1 MLLRNNKSKKDGG
14 NAMLERLLASQFL
27 EDTISRAAQAPGAA
41 AYAVCD
47 GAKAAIAAAIA
58 LKTGR
63 QVLYVA
69 PGDRDAAR
77 VAEDL
82 QQYMPHGAAS
92 LRMRERQFARSA
104 ASHESEWQRLTAL
117 EGVRSGEIRVLC
129 VAAEAL
135 LWRMTPPALAEE
147 MTVTLRAGDVIP
159 PSELIA
165 RLIDAG
171 YERVDMVEGRGQCAL
186 RGAIV
191 DVYPPTAPDA
201 LRIEFFD
208 DEIDGIRAFDCVSQ
222 RSLRH
227 EDEIRL
233 SPAGEYL
240 LRADDRPA
248 AGQRMRA
255 LLEAALKRAREAR
268 PQGQIVHGAL
278 EEEEAEDEYGSE
290 SREGLRRLLR
300 EAERLEAG
308 GLCRCMDLWAHLLM
322 PATCGVTDYLNDP
335 LVIVDTPDRCRAR
348 MDDSR
353 AGYLSDLGLA
363 VERMDAIAEQEELL
377 LPVEEALEQVNR
389 RSLLTVQEFLRGCA
403 GFQQGAPVKADA
415 LAAPQYHAGI
425 RDLAADIAAWRK
437 AGDEVYLLSG
447 GEARGER
454 LRESLAGVE
463 AKLDAGVHLLPL
475 TLSHGFSWPGVGLHV
490 LSDADIYGTARKKAR
505 GQQTAGQRIEAFT
518 DLQEGDYV
526 VHEMHGV
533 GVYMGV
539 KRIQTEGAW
548 RDYLLIQYKGSD
560 KLYVPTDQ
568 FDRVQKYIGSTEAPP
583 PVNSLSGGEWQKQ
596 KSRVKAG
603 LKKLAFSLV
612 QLYAARE
619 ATPGHAFAPDSA
631 WTGQFNDGVPYELTA
646 DQARAVED
654 IKRDMESPRSM
665 DRLLCGDVG
674 YGKTE
679 VALRAAFKAVSDS
692 KQVALLAPTTILA
705 QQHYYTCK
713 KRFEGFPVNIEV
725 VSRFRSAKNQRETL
739 AKAAQGQV
747 DILIGTHRLLSK
759 DVKFK
764 DLGLL
769 IIDEEQRFGVSH
781 KEQIKHMKNSVDV
794 LTLSAT
800 PIPRTLHMSMVGVRD
815 MSLLETPPEERIPV
829 QTYVMDYNEGV
840 IRSAI
845 LREIGRGGQVY
856 FLYNRVA
863 NIDAFASRLRQLVP
877 EARIAIGHGQ
887 MQEHALEDV
896 MLDFYAGKYDVLLC
910 STIIE
915 NGLDVPAANTMIV
928 YDADRFGLSQLYQL
942 RGRVGRSSRVA
953 YAYFTVRPDKML
965 SETAEKRL
973 AAIRE
978 FTEFGAGFRI
988 AMRDLEIRGAG
999 DIFGAEQSGH
1009 ISTVG
1014 YDMYCKLIEEA
1025 VREARGDDPVP
1036 DELEP
1041 RVDLRVNAFLP
1052 DSYVHGSGQRV
1063 EIYKRIS
1070 ALRSME
1076 DRADIIDELID
1087 RFGDIPDSVMTL
1099 LDVALVRALCVKLG
1113 IDVVRRQNGQVI
1125 LRFDVKYLPDLNRLS
1140 AAMEGAQLRFSTG
1153 RMAALILPLSEK
1165 QDDEAALTLL
1175 AAQLNK
1181 VVSALESTANA
1192 NAL

>member
-1 MLLRNNKSKKDGG
+1 MLQ
-14 NAMLERLLASQFL
+14 RLIASQIL
-27 EDTISRAAQAPGAA
+27 EDIYARMRQEPGAA

-47 GAKAAIAAAIA
+47 GAKAALAAALA
-58 LKTGR
+58 QKTGR
-63 QVLYVA
+63 QVLCIV
-69 PGDRDAAR
+69 PGSREAAR
-77 VAEDL
+77 MAEDIA
-82 QQYMPHGAAS
+82 QYLPQAAAS
-92 LRMRERQFARSA
+92 LRDRERQFVRAA
-104 ASHESEWQRLTAL
+104 ASHESEWQRMTAL
-117 EGVRSGEIRVLC
+117 EGVLQGQVRVLC
-129 VAAEAL
+129 VPADAL
-135 LWRMTPPALAEE
+135 LWRMTPPVLIEI
-147 MTVTLRAGDVIP
+147 MTLTLQVGDVIAP
-159 PSELIA
+159 GT
-165 RLIDAG
+165 LIDRLTEAG

-191 DVYPPTAPDA
+191 DVYPPTAADA

-208 DEIDGIRAFDCVSQ
+208 DEIDGMRSFDCISQ

-227 EDEIRL
+227 ESSVRIP
-233 SPAGEYL
+233 PAGEYL
-240 LRADDRPA
+240 LRLEDRAPA
-248 AGQRMRA
+248 GSRMRA
-255 LLEAALKRAREAR
+255 LLEAALERARQTR
-268 PQGQIVHGAL
+268 PQAQILHQQLA
-278 EEEEAEDEYGSE
+278 AEDIESEYESE
-290 SREGLRRLLR
+290 SREGLRKLLR

-308 GLCRCMDLWAHLLM
+308 GLCRQMELWAPLLM
-322 PATCGVTDYLNDP
+322 PEMGSLLDYLQDP
-335 LVIVDTPDRCRAR
+335 IVLVDTPDRCRTR

-353 AGYLSDLGLA
+353 DSYLNDLSLA
-363 VERMDAIAEQEELL
+363 VERLDAVQEQEGLL
-377 LPVEEALEQVNR
+377 LTAEEALSRVNGYDML
-389 RSLLTVQEFLRGCA
+389 SVQEFLRGCA
-403 GFQQGAPVKADA
+403 GFKQGAPVKLDIQ
-415 LAAPQYHAGI
+415 AAPQYHSSI
-425 RDLAADIAAWRK
+425 RDLGSDMAVWRK
-437 AGDEVYLLSG
+437 EGGEVYLLSG

-454 LRESLAGVE
+454 LRESLLGVD
-463 AKLDAGVHLLPL
+463 ARLDEGTQILPL
-475 TLSHGFSWPGVGLHV
+475 TLSRGFCWPAIGLYIIAD
-490 LSDADIYGTARKKAR
+490 SDIYGTSRKKAR
-505 GQQTAGQRIEAFT
+505 SQQSAGQRIEAFT
-518 DLQEGDYV
+518 DLKEGDYV

-539 KRIQTEGAW
+539 TRIQSDGAW

-568 FDRVQKYIGSTEAPP
+568 FDRVQKYIGSTETPP
-583 PVNSLSGGEWQKQ
+583 PINSLSGGEWQKQ

-603 LKKLAFSLV
+603 LKKLAFNLV

-619 ATPGHAFAPDSA
+619 STPGHAFAPDSA

-654 IKRDMESPRSM
+654 IKRDMESPRNM

-679 VALRAAFKAVSDS
+679 VAMRAAFKAVSDG

-713 KRFEGFPVNIEV
+713 KRFADFPVNVEV
-725 VSRFRSAKNQRETL
+725 ISRFRSPKAQREAL
-739 AKAAQGQV
+739 AKVLDGKA

-769 IIDEEQRFGVSH
+769 IIDEEQRFGVTH
-781 KEQIKHMKNSVDV
+781 KEQIKNMKKSVDV

-840 IRSAI
+840 VRSAI

-863 NIDAFASRLRQLVP
+863 NIEAFAARLRQLVP

-915 NGLDVPAANTMIV
+915 NGLDVPTANTMIV

-942 RGRVGRSSRVA
+942 RGRVGRSNRVA

-999 DIFGAEQSGH
+999 DIFGPEQSGH

-1025 VREARGDDPVP
+1025 VREARGDAPVP
-1036 DELEP
+1036 DELET
-1041 RVDLRVNAFLP
+1041 RVELTVNAFLP
-1052 DSYVHGSGQRV
+1052 DSYVRGSAQRV

-1070 ALRSME
+1070 MVRTPE

-1087 RFGDIPDSVMTL
+1087 RFGDIPDSVMNL
-1099 LDVALVRALCVKLG
+1099 LDVALVRALCVRLG
-1113 IDVVRRQNGQVI
+1113 IDLVRRQNAQGI
-1125 LRFDVKYLPDLNRLS
+1125 LRFDMRYIPDLNRLS
-1140 AAMEGAQLRFSTG
+1140 AAMEGRQLRFSTG
-1153 RMAALILPLSEK
+1153 RMAALILPMTARQTDEDALKLLCSELNAVTGALDAQAEAEK
-1165 QDDEAALTLL
+1165 Q
-1175 AAQLNK
+1175 Q
-1181 VVSALESTANA
+1181 
-1192 NAL
+1192 

>member
-1 MLLRNNKSKKDGG
+1 
-14 NAMLERLLASQFL
+14 MLERLIQSEVLERLEREIASP
-27 EDTISRAAQAPGAA
+27 AGAA
-41 AYAVCD
+41 AYEVCE
-47 GAKAAIAAAIA
+47 GVKPALAAALA
-58 LKTGR
+58 AKTGR
-63 QVLYVA
+63 QVLYIA
-69 PGDRDAAR
+69 PGDREAAR
-77 VAEDL
+77 VAEDV
-82 QQYMPHGAAS
+82 QQFLPGGAGS
-92 LRMRERQFARSA
+92 LRMRERQFAHAA
-104 ASHESEWQRLTAL
+104 ASHESEWQRLTVL
-117 EGVRSGEIRVLC
+117 SRVRTGEVRVVC
-129 VAAEAL
+129 AAADAL

-147 MTVTLRAGDVIP
+147 MSVSLRTGGRIP
-159 PSELIA
+159 PAELVA
-165 RLIDAG
+165 RLTEAG

-191 DVYPPTAPDA
+191 DVYPPTEADA

-227 EDEIRL
+227 L
-233 SPAGEYL
+233 SEVRVEPAGEYL
-240 LRADDRPA
+240 LKNADRAQ
-248 AGQRMRA
+248 AGAKMRD
-255 LLEAALKRAREAR
+255 LLERAQQRLHGAR
-268 PQGQIVHGAL
+268 PQAQVVFKSLAA
-278 EEEEAEDEYGSE
+278 EEGGGEYESN

-308 GLCRCMDLWAHLLM
+308 GACRVIDLWADLLM
-322 PATCGVTDYLNDP
+322 PETCGLLDYLDNP
-335 LVIVDTPDRCRAR
+335 IVIVDAPERCRAR
-348 MDDSR
+348 MEDIF
-353 AGYLSDLGLA
+353 AGYQTDLALA
-363 VERMDAIAEQEELL
+363 VEQAEAVPEQETLL
-377 LPVEEALEQVNR
+377 RTAAEALEAVNACG
-389 RSLLTVQEFLRGCA
+389 LLTVQEFLRGSA
-403 GFQQGAPVKADA
+403 GFKQGKPFQLHA
-415 LAAPQYHAGI
+415 LAAPQYHSSV
-425 RDLAADIAAWRK
+425 RDAAADIAAWKK
-437 AGDEVYLLSG
+437 AGADIYLLSG

-454 LRESLAGVE
+454 LRESLLGVQADLAGVQI
-463 AKLDAGVHLLPL
+463 LPL
-475 TLSHGFSWPGVGLHV
+475 TLSRGFLFVEIGLCV
-490 LSDADIYGTARKKAR
+490 LADSDIYGASRKKAR
-505 GQQTAGQRIEAFT
+505 AQHTASQRIEAFT
-518 DLQEGDYV
+518 DLKEGDYV

-539 KRIQTEGAW
+539 TRVQSEGAW
-548 RDYLLIQYKGSD
+548 RDYLLIQYRGAD

-596 KSRVKAG
+596 KARVKAG
-603 LKKLAFSLV
+603 LKKLAFNLV
-612 QLYAARE
+612 ELYAARE
-619 ATPGHAFAPDSA
+619 KSPGHAFAPDAA
-631 WTGQFNDGVPYELTA
+631 WTAQFNDGVPYELTP

-654 IKRDMESPRSM
+654 IKRDMESPRNM
-665 DRLLCGDVG
+665 DRRLCGDVG

-679 VALRAAFKAVSDS
+679 VAMRAAFKAVSDG
-692 KQVALLAPTTILA
+692 KQVAVLAPTTILA

-713 KRFEGFPVNIEV
+713 KRFEEFPVNIEV
-725 VSRFRSAKNQRETL
+725 ISRFRSPKAQREAL
-739 AKAAQGQV
+739 AKTAQGKV

-759 DVKFK
+759 DVQFK

-769 IIDEEQRFGVSH
+769 IVDEEQRFGVSH
-781 KEQIKHMKNSVDV
+781 KESIKNMKKSVDV

-840 IRSAI
+840 VRSAI

-863 NIDAFASRLRQLVP
+863 NIDAFAARLRQLVP

-928 YDADRFGLSQLYQL
+928 YDAGRFGLSQLYQL
-942 RGRVGRSSRVA
+942 RGRVGRSNRVA

-999 DIFGAEQSGH
+999 DIFGPEQSGH

-1025 VREARGDDPVP
+1025 VQEARGETPP
-1036 DELEP
+1036 PAELEP
-1041 RVDLRVNAFLP
+1041 RINLAVNAYLP
-1052 DSYVHGSGQRV
+1052 ESYVRGGAQRI

-1070 ALRSME
+1070 LLRSME
-1076 DRADIIDELID
+1076 DRSDIIDELID
-1087 RFGDIPDSVMTL
+1087 RFGEIPDPVMAL
-1099 LDVALVRALCVKLG
+1099 LDVALLRALCVHLG
-1113 IDVVRRQNGQVI
+1113 VGAVSRQSGGVL
-1125 LRFDVKYLPDLNRLS
+1125 LRFDMRYLPDMTALNQAIPEKGALKFASPRVPGLMLPLRPAQSDEDALKVLCAELS
-1140 AAMEGAQLRFSTG
+1140 GLVG
-1153 RMAALILPLSEK
+1153 RMKAAE
-1165 QDDEAALTLL
+1165 
-1175 AAQLNK
+1175 
-1181 VVSALESTANA
+1181 TA
-1192 NAL
+1192 

>member
-1 MLLRNNKSKKDGG
+1 MLD
-14 NAMLERLLASQFL
+14 RLLQSQL
-27 EDTISRAAQAPGAA
+27 LTDLVSSVMTSQGAA

-47 GAKAAIAAAIA
+47 GAKPALAAALA
-58 LKTGR
+58 QATGR
-63 QVLYVA
+63 PVLYIA
-69 PGDRDAAR
+69 PGDREAAR
-77 VAEDL
+77 VAEDVN
-82 QQYMPHGAAS
+82 QYLPQAAAS
-92 LRMRERQFARSA
+92 LRPRERQFIRAA

-117 EGVRSGEIRVLC
+117 EGLRTGSVRVLC
-129 VAAEAL
+129 MAADAL
-135 LWRMTPPALAEE
+135 LWRMTPPALADRL
-147 MTVTLRAGDVIP
+147 TVALKTGDVIAP
-159 PSELIA
+159 ADLIA
-165 RLIDAG
+165 RLVEAG

-191 DVYPPTAPDA
+191 DMFPPAAPDA

-208 DEIDGIRAFDCVSQ
+208 DEIDGMRAFDCISQ

-227 EDEIRL
+227 MDTIRIP
-233 SPAGEYL
+233 PAGEYL
-240 LRADDRPA
+240 LANADRPA
-248 AGQRMRA
+248 AGAKMRQ
-255 LLEAALKRAREAR
+255 LLETALQRARDAL
-268 PQGQIVHGAL
+268 PQAQIIHTTL
-278 EEEEAEDEYGSE
+278 QAEDLDSEFSSE
-290 SREGLRRLLR
+290 SREGLRKLLR
-300 EAERLEAG
+300 EAESLESG
-308 GLCRCMDLWAHLLM
+308 GPCRPIDLWASLLM
-322 PATCGVTDYLNDP
+322 PETAP
-335 LVIVDTPDRCRAR
+335 LLAWLDAPIVIVDTPDRCGVRIKDAY
-348 MDDSR
+348 DS
-353 AGYLSDLGLA
+353 YMNDLSLA
-363 VERMDAIAEQEELL
+363 VERQEAVQEQQSLL
-377 LPVEEALEQVNR
+377 YTPEEALAAVNAC
-389 RSLLTVQEFLRGCA
+389 SMLSVQEFLRGCA
-403 GFQQGAPVKADA
+403 GFKQGVPLKMDIIP
-415 LAAPQYHAGI
+415 APQYHGSI
-425 RDLAADIAAWRK
+425 RDLANDIAAWRGEN
-437 AGDEVYLLSG
+437 AAIYLLAG
-447 GEARGER
+447 GEARAER
-454 LRESLAGVE
+454 LLDTLHGVN
-463 AKLDAGVHLLPL
+463 ARLDDQVRLLPL
-475 TLSHGFSWPGVGLHV
+475 ALSHGFSWQQLGLHV
-490 LSDADIYGTARKKAR
+490 LSDTDIYGAARKKAR
-505 GQQTAGQRIEAFT
+505 SQQTAGQRIDAFT
-518 DLQEGDYV
+518 DLKEGDYV

-539 KRIQTEGAW
+539 TRIQTEGAW

-596 KSRVKAG
+596 KSKVRAG

-612 QLYAARE
+612 QLYAERE
-619 ATPGHAFAPDSA
+619 RTPGYAFAPDNT
-631 WTGQFNDGVPYELTA
+631 WTAQFNDGVPYELTP
-646 DQARAVED
+646 DQAHAVED
-654 IKRDMESPRSM
+654 IKRDMEAPRNM

-679 VALRAAFKAVSDS
+679 VAMRAAFKAVSDN

-713 KRFEGFPVNIEV
+713 NRFKDFPVNIDV
-725 VSRFRSAKNQRETL
+725 ISRFRTGKNQREAL
-739 AKAAQGQV
+739 ANAASGKT

-759 DVKFK
+759 DVRFK

-769 IIDEEQRFGVSH
+769 IIDEEQRFGVAH
-781 KEQIKHMKNSVDV
+781 KEQIKNMKKTVDV

-800 PIPRTLHMSMVGVRD
+800 PIPRTLHMGMVGVRD

-840 IRSAI
+840 VRSAI
-845 LREIGRGGQVY
+845 LREIARQGQVY
-856 FLYNRVA
+856 FLYNRVV
-863 NIDAFASRLRQLVP
+863 NIDAFAARLRQLVP
-877 EARIAIGHGQ
+877 EARIAVGHGQ

-915 NGLDVPAANTMIV
+915 NGLDVPTANTMIV

-942 RGRVGRSSRVA
+942 RGRVGRSNRVA

-1025 VREARGDDPVP
+1025 VREARGDAPTP

-1041 RVDLRVNAFLP
+1041 RVDLKVNAYLP
-1052 DSYVHGSGQRV
+1052 DSYVHGSAQRV

-1070 ALRSME
+1070 LVRSMA

-1087 RFGDIPDSVMTL
+1087 RFGDIPDPVMTL
-1099 LDVALVRALCVKLG
+1099 LDVALIRALCVRLG
-1113 IDVVRRQNGQVI
+1113 IDVVRRQNGQVL
-1125 LRFDVKYLPDLNRLS
+1125 LRFDMRYAPSFPDLAAALDGSQIRFS
-1140 AAMEGAQLRFSTG
+1140 AARTPG
-1153 RMAALILPLSEK
+1153 LILPMSER
-1165 QDDEAALTLL
+1165 QSDEDALKFL
-1175 AAQLNK
+1175 AAQLNAA
-1181 VVSALESTANA
+1181 VAALDEIARQKAETAPSGSQA
-1192 NAL
+1192 

>member
-1 MLLRNNKSKKDGG
+1 
-14 NAMLERLLASQFL
+14 MLEKLLASPLLDQL
-27 EDTISRAAQAPGAA
+27 CQTLAQPQGAA
-41 AYAVCD
+41 AYEVCD
-47 GAKAAIAAAIA
+47 GAKAALAAALA
-58 LKTGR
+58 QRTGR
-63 QVLYVA
+63 PVLYVA
-69 PGDRDAAR
+69 PGDREAAR
-77 VAEDL
+77 AAEDVNAYL
-82 QQYMPHGAAS
+82 PQGAAS
-92 LRMRERQFARSA
+92 LRARERQFVRAA
-104 ASHESEWQRLTAL
+104 ASHEGEWQRLTAL
-117 EGVRSGEIRVLC
+117 EGVRTGEVRVLC
-129 VAAEAL
+129 VAADAL
-135 LWRMTPPALAEE
+135 LWRMTPPALMEE
-147 MTVTLRAGDVIP
+147 MTISLSVGDSIP
-159 PSELIA
+159 PAQLIA
-165 RLIDAG
+165 RLVEAG

-191 DVYPPTAPDA
+191 DVYPPAAADA
-201 LRIEFFD
+201 LRIEFFG
-208 DEIDGIRAFDCVSQ
+208 DEIDGMRAFDCISQ
-222 RSLRH
+222 RSLKH
-227 EDEIRL
+227 LSSLRL

-240 LRADDRPA
+240 LKTADRPV
-248 AGQRMRA
+248 AGARMRQ
-255 LLEAALKRAREAR
+255 LLEAALKRAQESR
-268 PQGQIVHGAL
+268 PQRQIIHATL
-278 EEEEAEDEYGSE
+278 TPEEREGEYESQ

-308 GLCRCMDLWAHLLM
+308 GLCRGMDLWASLLM
-322 PATCGVTDYLNDP
+322 PATCGICDYLQDP
-335 LVIVDTPDRCRAR
+335 IVLVDTPDRCRTR
-348 MDDSR
+348 MDDSLQS
-353 AGYLSDLGLA
+353 YLNDLALA
-363 VERMDAIAEQEELL
+363 VENQDGVQEQEGLL
-377 LPVEEALEQVNR
+377 LPVEEALAAVN
-389 RSLLTVQEFLRGCA
+389 SHTLLTAQEFLRGCA
-403 GFQQGAPVKADA
+403 GFTQGAPIRLNA
-415 LAAPQYHAGI
+415 LAAPQYHGSI
-425 RDLAADIAAWRK
+425 RDLANDIKAWR
-437 AGDEVYLLSG
+437 ANGDTVALLSG

-454 LRESLAGVE
+454 LLDTLRGVE
-463 AKLDAGVHLLPL
+463 APLDEGVRILPL
-475 TLSHGFSWPGVGLHV
+475 ALSHGFTWPEAGLHV
-490 LSDADIYGTARKKAR
+490 LSDADIYGASRKKAR
-505 GQQTAGQRIEAFT
+505 SHQNAGQRIDAFT
-518 DLQEGDYV
+518 DLKEGDYV

-539 KRIQTEGAW
+539 TRIQSEGAW

-568 FDRVQKYIGSTEAPP
+568 FDRVQKYIGSQDAPP
-583 PVNSLSGGEWQKQ
+583 PINSLSGGEWQKQ
-596 KSRVKAG
+596 KTKVKAG
-603 LKKLAFSLV
+603 LKKLAFNLV
-612 QLYAARE
+612 KLYAERSV
-619 ATPGHAFAPDSA
+619 TPGFAFSPDNA
-631 WTGQFNDGVPYELTA
+631 WTAQFNDGVPYELTP
-646 DQARAVED
+646 DQAHAVED
-654 IKRDMESPRSM
+654 IKRDMEAPHNM

-679 VALRAAFKAVSDS
+679 VAMRAAFKAVSDG

-713 KRFEGFPVNIEV
+713 NRFKDFPVNIDV
-725 VSRFRSAKNQRETL
+725 VSRFRTAKSQREAL
-739 AKAAQGQV
+739 ANVMAGKT
-747 DILIGTHRLLSK
+747 DILVGTHRLLSK
-759 DVKFK
+759 DVHFK

-769 IIDEEQRFGVSH
+769 IIDEEQRFGVTH
-781 KEQIKHMKNSVDV
+781 KEQIKHMKKTVDV

-840 IRSAI
+840 VRSAI

-863 NIDAFASRLRQLVP
+863 NIDAFAARLRQLVP

-915 NGLDVPAANTMIV
+915 NGLDVPTANTMIV

-942 RGRVGRSSRVA
+942 RGRVGRSNRVA

-1025 VREARGDDPVP
+1025 VREARGDAPVP

-1041 RVDLRVNAFLP
+1041 RVDLKVNAFLP
-1052 DSYVHGSGQRV
+1052 DSYIRGGSQRV

-1070 ALRSME
+1070 GLRSME

-1087 RFGDIPDSVMTL
+1087 RFGDIPESVMTL
-1099 LDVALVRALCVKLG
+1099 LDVALVRALCVRLG
-1113 IDVVRRQNGQVI
+1113 IDVVRRQNGVCV
-1125 LRFDVKYLPDLNRLS
+1125 LRFDVRYLPDLNKLS
-1140 AAMEGAQLRFSTG
+1140 AALEGRQLKFSTG
-1153 RMAALILPLSEK
+1153 RTASLLLPLTAKHTDADALKILCAELN
-1165 QDDEAALTLL
+1165 AAVT
-1175 AAQLNK
+1175 
-1181 VVSALESTANA
+1181 ALDAE
-1192 NAL
+1192 

>member
-1 MLLRNNKSKKDGG
+1 MLDRLLRSQ
-14 NAMLERLLASQFL
+14 LLADLIDAVQ
-27 EDTISRAAQAPGAA
+27 QPQGAA

-47 GAKAAIAAAIA
+47 GARPALAAALA
-58 LKTGR
+58 RGTGR
-63 QVLYVA
+63 QVLYIA
-69 PGDRDAAR
+69 PGDREAAR
-77 VAEDL
+77 AAEDVN
-82 QQYMPHGAAS
+82 QYLPQAAAS
-92 LRMRERQFARSA
+92 LRPRERQFIRAA

-117 EGVRSGEIRVLC
+117 EGVRTGDIRVLC
-129 VAAEAL
+129 VAADAL
-135 LWRMTPPALAEE
+135 LWRMTPPALADE
-147 MTVTLRAGDVIP
+147 MTVFLKVGDTVAP
-159 PSELIA
+159 ADLMA
-165 RLIDAG
+165 RLSEAG

-191 DVYPPTAPDA
+191 DVYPPAAPDA

-208 DEIDGIRAFDCVSQ
+208 NEIDGMRAFDCISQ

-227 EDEIRL
+227 MDSLRIP
-233 SPAGEYL
+233 PAGEYL
-240 LRADDRPA
+240 LRRADRPA
-248 AGQRMRA
+248 AGARMRQ
-255 LLEAALKRAREAR
+255 LLEAAQQRLQAAR
-268 PQGQIVHGAL
+268 PQDQIIHASL
-278 EEEEAEDEYGSE
+278 EAEEIDSEFSSE
-290 SREGLRRLLR
+290 SREGLRKLLR
-300 EAERLEAG
+300 EAESLEAG
-308 GLCRCMDLWAHLLM
+308 GLCRPIDLWAHLLM
-322 PATCGVTDYLNDP
+322 PETAPLISYLDRP
-335 LVIVDTPDRCRAR
+335 IVLVDTPDRCGVRIKDAA
-348 MDDSR
+348 DS
-353 AGYLSDLGLA
+353 YLNDLSLA
-363 VERMDAIAEQEELL
+363 VERMEAVREQQSLL
-377 LPVEEALEQVNR
+377 YTPDEALALVNGCDML
-389 RSLLTVQEFLRGCA
+389 SAQEFLRGCA
-403 GFQQGAPVKADA
+403 GFKQGAPLKMDI
-415 LAAPQYHAGI
+415 LPAPQYHGSI
-425 RDLAADIAAWRK
+425 RDLASDIAAWRREN
-437 AGDEVYLLSG
+437 GEVFLLSG

-454 LRESLAGVE
+454 LLDTLRGVD
-463 AKLDAGVHLLPL
+463 ARLDDQVRLLPL
-475 TLSHGFSWPGVGLHV
+475 SLSHGFSWAALGLHI
-490 LSDADIYGTARKKAR
+490 LSDTDIYGAARKKAR
-505 GQQTAGQRIEAFT
+505 GQQTAGQRIDAFT
-518 DLQEGDYV
+518 DLKEGDYV

-539 KRIQTEGAW
+539 TRIQTEGAW

-583 PVNSLSGGEWQKQ
+583 PVNSLSGSEWQKQ

-603 LKKLAFSLV
+603 LKKLAFNLV

-619 ATPGHAFAPDSA
+619 STPGYAFSPDSS
-631 WTGQFNDGVPYELTA
+631 WTAQFNDGVPYELTP
-646 DQARAVED
+646 DQAHAVED
-654 IKRDMESPRSM
+654 IKRDMESPRNM

-679 VALRAAFKAVSDS
+679 VALRAAFKAVSDG

-713 KRFEGFPVNIEV
+713 KRFQDFPVNIDV
-725 VSRFRSAKNQRETL
+725 ISRFRTAKNQREAL
-739 AKAAQGQV
+739 ANAAAGKI

-759 DVKFK
+759 DVRFK

-769 IIDEEQRFGVSH
+769 IIDEEQRFGVAH
-781 KEQIKHMKNSVDV
+781 KEQIKNMKKTVDV

-800 PIPRTLHMSMVGVRD
+800 PIPRTLHMGMVGVRD

-840 IRSAI
+840 VRSAI

-863 NIDAFASRLRQLVP
+863 NIDAFAARLRQLVP
-877 EARIAIGHGQ
+877 EARVAVGHGQ

-896 MLDFYAGKYDVLLC
+896 MLDFYGGKYDVLLC

-915 NGLDVPAANTMIV
+915 NGLDVPTANTMIV

-942 RGRVGRSSRVA
+942 RGRVGRSNRVA

-1025 VREARGDDPVP
+1025 VREARGDAPIP

-1052 DSYVHGSGQRV
+1052 DGYVRGSAQRV

-1070 ALRSME
+1070 LVRSMA

-1099 LDVALVRALCVKLG
+1099 LDVALVRALCVRLG
-1113 IDVVRRQNGQVI
+1113 IDVVRRQNGQVL
-1125 LRFDVKYLPDLNRLS
+1125 LRFDMRYAPNF
-1140 AAMEGAQLRFSTG
+1140 AALHTALTGSQIRFSTARTPG
-1153 RMAALILPLSEK
+1153 LILPMSQK
-1165 QDDEAALTLL
+1165 QSDGDALKLL
-1175 AAQLNK
+1175 AAQLNAA
-1181 VVSALESTANA
+1181 VAALGETNDAPA
-1192 NAL
+1192 Q

>member
-1 MLLRNNKSKKDGG
+1 MLT
-14 NAMLERLLASQFL
+14 RLLQSPIL
-27 EDTISRAAQAPGAA
+27 AALCDELQTAPGPA

-47 GAKAAIAAAIA
+47 GGKAALAAALA
-58 LKTGR
+58 LKTER
-63 QVLYVA
+63 PVLYVA
-69 PGDRDAAR
+69 PGDREAAR
-77 VAEDL
+77 VAADIS
-82 QQYMPHGAAS
+82 QYIPQGAAS
-92 LRMRERQFARSA
+92 LRMRERQFVRAA
-104 ASHESEWQRLTAL
+104 ASREAEWQRLTAL
-117 EGVRSGEIRVLC
+117 AEVQAGTVRVLC
-129 VAAEAL
+129 VAADAL
-135 LWRMTPPALAEE
+135 LWRMTPPALSEE
-147 MTVTLRAGDVIP
+147 MSLTLHVGD
-159 PSELIA
+159 EIA
-165 RLIDAG
+165 PADLVAHLVEAG
-171 YERVDMVEGRGQCAL
+171 YERVDMVEGPGQCAL

-191 DVYPPTAPDA
+191 DVYPPTEPDA
-201 LRIEFFD
+201 LRIEFFG
-208 DEIDGIRAFDCVSQ
+208 DEIDGMRAFDCISQ

-227 EDEIRL
+227 MDAARL

-240 LRADDRPA
+240 LHMPDRAA
-248 AGQRMRA
+248 AGQKMRE
-255 LLEAALKRAREAR
+255 LLEAALRRARDAK
-268 PQGQIVHGAL
+268 PQRQIVHASL
-278 EEEEAEDEYGSE
+278 EAEDTEGEYQSDP
-290 SREGLRRLLR
+290 REGLRKLLR
-300 EAERLEAG
+300 EAERLEEG
-308 GLCRCMDLWAHLLM
+308 GLCRCLDLWAHLLM
-322 PATCGVTDYLNDP
+322 PETATLLDYFQNPIVL
-335 LVIVDTPDRCRAR
+335 VDTPDRCRTH
-348 MDDSR
+348 MDDCLQS
-353 AGYLSDLGLA
+353 YYNDLSLA
-363 VERMDAIAEQEELL
+363 VERMEAVPEQQDLL
-377 LPVEEALEQVNR
+377 LTCEDALAIVNAR
-389 RSLLTVQEFLRGCA
+389 DMISVQEFLRGCA
-403 GFQQGAPVKADA
+403 GFKQGKPVKLDI
-415 LAAPQYHAGI
+415 LAAPQYHGSV
-425 RDLAADIAAWRK
+425 RDLANDMAEWRREDAD
-437 AGDEVYLLSG
+437 VFLLSG

-454 LRESLAGVE
+454 LLDTLRTVE
-463 AKLDAGVHLLPL
+463 AKLDEHIRILPL
-475 TLSHGFSWPGVGLHV
+475 ALSHGFLWPSAGLNI
-490 LSDADIYGTARKKAR
+490 LSDSDIYGAARKKAR
-505 GQQTAGQRIEAFT
+505 SQQNSGQRIEAFT
-518 DLQEGDYV
+518 DLKEGDYV

-539 KRIQTEGAW
+539 TRIQSEGAW

-596 KSRVKAG
+596 KSKVKAG
-603 LKKLAFSLV
+603 LKKLAFNLV
-612 QLYAARE
+612 QLYADRE
-619 ATPGHAFAPDSA
+619 STPGHAFAPDNA
-631 WTGQFNDGVPYELTA
+631 WTAQFNDGVPYELTP
-646 DQARAVED
+646 DQAHAVEA
-654 IKRDMESPRSM
+654 IKRDMESDRNM

-679 VALRAAFKAVSDS
+679 VAMRAAFKAVSDG

-713 KRFEGFPVNIEV
+713 NRFKDFPVNIDV
-725 VSRFRSAKNQRETL
+725 VSRFRTAKSQREAL
-739 AKAAQGQV
+739 ANVMAGKT
-747 DILIGTHRLLSK
+747 DILVGTHRLLSK
-759 DVKFK
+759 DVRFK

-769 IIDEEQRFGVSH
+769 IIDEEQRFGVTH
-781 KEQIKHMKNSVDV
+781 KEQIKHMKKTVDV

-840 IRSAI
+840 VRSAI

-863 NIDAFASRLRQLVP
+863 NIDAFAARLRQLVP

-915 NGLDVPAANTMIV
+915 NGLDVPTANTMIV

-942 RGRVGRSSRVA
+942 RGRVGRSNRVA

-1025 VREARGDDPVP
+1025 VREARGDAPTP

-1041 RVDLRVNAFLP
+1041 RVDLKVNAFLP
-1052 DSYVHGSGQRV
+1052 DSYIRGGSQRV

-1070 ALRSME
+1070 GLRSME

-1087 RFGDIPDSVMTL
+1087 RFGDIPESVMTL
-1099 LDVALVRALCVKLG
+1099 LDVALVRALCVRLG
-1113 IDVVRRQNGQVI
+1113 IDVVRRQNGI
-1125 LRFDVKYLPDLNRLS
+1125 CTLRFDVRYLPDLNKLS
-1140 AAMEGAQLRFSTG
+1140 AALEGRQLKFSTG
-1153 RMAALILPLSEK
+1153 RTASLLLPLTAK
-1165 QDDEAALTLL
+1165 HTDADALKILC
-1175 AAQLNK
+1175 AELNA
-1181 VVSALESTANA
+1181 VVTAMDA
-1192 NAL
+1192 E